1 MVKAGELVVSTEAQ
15 KEDGFLVGIISD
27 THGHLRPEVAEAFA
41 GVDLIIHAGDIGNN
55 EVLEALRTIA
65 PVHAVRGNMDG
76 GWAHGLP
83 ATEVVG
89 IGEVLIYVLHDAYLL
104 DLDPAA
110 AGFVAVINGHT
121 HRAAI
126 EKRKG
131 VLFLNP
137 GSASPYS
144 STGTVALLQV
154 RGRSLEPE
162 LVTL

>member
-1 MVKAGELVVSTEAQ
+1 MLTEAQ
-15 KEDGFLVGIISD
+15 KKDGFLVGIISD

-55 EVLEALRTIA
+55 EVLEALRAIA

-76 GWAHGLP
+76 GWAYGLP
-83 ATEVVG
+83 ATEVVEV
-89 IGEVLIYVLHDAYLL
+89 GEVLIYVLHDAYLL
-104 DLDPAA
+104 NLDPAA

-121 HRAAI
+121 HRAAV

-137 GSASPYS
+137 GSASPHS
-144 STGTVALLQV
+144 SSGTVALLRI
-154 RGRSLEPE
+154 RGTSLVPE
-162 LVTL
+162 VVEL

>member
-1 MVKAGELVVSTEAQ
+1 MVIKLDLADTYSIGL
-15 KEDGFLVGIISD
+15 ISD
-27 THGHLRPEVAEAFA
+27 THGHLPSGVPKVFKK
-41 GVDLIIHAGDIGNN
+41 VDLIIHAGDIGNH
-55 EVLEALRTIA
+55 EVLETLRAIA

-83 ATEVVG
+83 ATEVVE
-89 IGEVLIYVLHDAYLL
+89 IGEVLFYVLHDAYLL
-104 DLDPAA
+104 NLDPAA

-121 HRAAI
+121 HRAAV

-144 STGTVALLQV
+144 SSGTVALLRI
-154 RGRSLEPE
+154 RGTSVEPE
-162 LVTL
+162 IVEL

>member
-1 MVKAGELVVSTEAQ
+1 MSTEAQ
-15 KEDGFLVGIISD
+15 KKDGFLVGIISD

-55 EVLEALRTIA
+55 EVLEALRAIA

-76 GWAHGLP
+76 GWAYGLP
-83 ATEVVG
+83 ATEVVEV
-89 IGEVLIYVLHDAYLL
+89 GEVLIYVLHDAYLL
-104 DLDPAA
+104 KLDPAT

-121 HRAAI
+121 HRAAV

-137 GSASPYS
+137 GSASPHS
-144 STGTVALLQV
+144 SSGTVALLRI
-154 RGRSLEPE
+154 RGTSLEPE
-162 LVTL
+162 VVKL

>member
-1 MVKAGELVVSTEAQ
+1 MSTEAQ
-15 KEDGFLVGIISD
+15 KKDGFIVGIISD

-55 EVLEALRTIA
+55 EVLEALRAIA

-76 GWAHGLP
+76 GWAHDLP
-83 ATEVVG
+83 VTEVVEV
-89 IGEVLIYVLHDAYLL
+89 GEVLIYVLHDAYLL
-104 DLDPAA
+104 NLDPAA

-121 HRAAI
+121 HRAAV

-137 GSASPYS
+137 GSASPHS
-144 STGTVALLQV
+144 SSGTVALLRI
-154 RGRSLEPE
+154 RGTSLVPE
-162 LVTL
+162 VVEL

>member
-1 MVKAGELVVSTEAQ
+1 MSTEAQ
-15 KEDGFLVGIISD
+15 KKDGFIVGIISD

-55 EVLEALRTIA
+55 EVLEALRAIA

-76 GWAHGLP
+76 GWAYGLP
-83 ATEVVG
+83 ATEVVEV
-89 IGEVLIYVLHDAYLL
+89 GEVLIYVLHDAYLL
-104 DLDPAA
+104 KLDPAT

-121 HRAAI
+121 HRAAV

-137 GSASPYS
+137 GSASPHS
-144 STGTVALLQV
+144 SSGTVALLRI
-154 RGRSLEPE
+154 RGTSLVPE
-162 LVTL
+162 VVEL

>member
-1 MVKAGELVVSTEAQ
+1 MSTEAQ
-15 KEDGFLVGIISD
+15 KKDGFIVGIISD

-55 EVLEALRTIA
+55 EVLETLRSIA

-76 GWAHGLP
+76 GWAHDLP
-83 ATEVVG
+83 VTEVVEV
-89 IGEVLIYVLHDAYLL
+89 GEVLIYVLHDAYLL
-104 DLDPAA
+104 NLDPAA

-121 HRAAI
+121 HRAAV

-137 GSASPYS
+137 GSASPHS
-144 STGTVALLQV
+144 SSGTVALLRI
-154 RGRSLEPE
+154 RGTSLEPE
-162 LVTL
+162 VVEL

>member
-1 MVKAGELVVSTEAQ
+1 MSTEAQ
-15 KEDGFLVGIISD
+15 KQDGLLVGVISD

-41 GVDLIIHAGDIGNN
+41 GVDLIIHAGDIGNHK
-55 EVLEALRTIA
+55 VLEALGAIA
-65 PVHAVRGNMDG
+65 PVYAVRGNMDG

-83 ATEVVG
+83 ATEIVE

-104 DLDPAA
+104 NLDPAA

-121 HRAAI
+121 HRATV
-126 EKRKG
+126 ENRKG

-144 STGTVALLQV
+144 SSGTVALLRI
-154 RGRSLEPE
+154 RGRSLVPQI
-162 LVTL
+162 VTL

>member
-1 MVKAGELVVSTEAQ
+1 MSTEASR
-15 KEDGFLVGIISD
+15 KDGFLVGIISD
-27 THGHLRPEVAEAFA
+27 THGHLRPEVAKAFA
-41 GVDLIIHAGDIGNN
+41 GVDLIIHAGDIGNH
-55 EVLEALRTIA
+55 EVLQELRAIA

-76 GWAHGLP
+76 GWAHCLP
-83 ATEVVG
+83 ATEVVE
-89 IGEVLIYVLHDAYLL
+89 IGEVLIYVLHDTYLL

-126 EKRKG
+126 EKREG

-144 STGTVALLQV
+144 STGTVALLQIQ
-154 RGRSLEPE
+154 GSSLKPE
-162 LVTL
+162 VVEL

>member
-1 MVKAGELVVSTEAQ
+1 MMSAAAQ
-15 KEDGFLVGIISD
+15 KKDGFLVGIISD

-41 GVDLIIHAGDIGNN
+41 GVDLIIHAGDIGNH
-55 EVLEALRTIA
+55 EVLEALRAIA

-76 GWAHGLP
+76 GWAHDLP
-83 ATEVVG
+83 ATEVVD
-89 IGEVLIYVLHDAYLL
+89 IGGVLIYVLHDAYLL

-121 HRAAI
+121 HKAAI
-126 EKRKG
+126 EKRQG

-144 STGTVALLQV
+144 STGTVALLQIL
-154 RGRSLEPE
+154 GDSLKPAV
-162 LVTL
+162 VTL

>member
-1 MVKAGELVVSTEAQ
+1 MMSTEAQ
-15 KEDGFLVGIISD
+15 KKDGFLVGIISD
-27 THGHLRPEVAEAFA
+27 THGHLRPEVAEAFTA
-41 GVDLIIHAGDIGNN
+41 VDLIIHAGDIGNH
-55 EVLEALRTIA
+55 EVLQELRAIA
-65 PVHAVRGNMDG
+65 PVRAVRGNMDG
-76 GWAHGLP
+76 GWAHDLP
-83 ATEVVG
+83 ATEVVE

-126 EKRKG
+126 EKRRG

-144 STGTVALLQV
+144 STGTVALLNI
-154 RGRSLEPE
+154 RGESLEPE
-162 LVTL
+162 VVTL

>member
-1 MVKAGELVVSTEAQ
+1 MSTEASR
-15 KEDGFLVGIISD
+15 KDGFLVGIISD

-41 GVDLIIHAGDIGNN
+41 GVDLIIHAGDIGNH
-55 EVLEALRTIA
+55 EVLQELRAIA

-83 ATEVVG
+83 ATEVVE
-89 IGEVLIYVLHDAYLL
+89 IGEVLIYVLHDTYLL

-126 EKRKG
+126 EKREG

-144 STGTVALLQV
+144 STGTVALLQI
-154 RGRSLEPE
+154 RGSSLTPQ

>member
-1 MVKAGELVVSTEAQ
+1 MSTEAQ
-15 KEDGFLVGIISD
+15 KKDGFLVGIISD

-41 GVDLIIHAGDIGNN
+41 GVDLIIHAGDIGKN
-55 EVLEALRTIA
+55 EVLETLRAIA

-83 ATEVVG
+83 AAEVVE

-104 DLDPAA
+104 NLDPAA

-121 HRAAI
+121 HRAAV

-137 GSASPYS
+137 GSASPHS
-144 STGTVALLQV
+144 SSGTVALLRI
-154 RGRSLEPE
+154 RGTSLVPE
-162 LVTL
+162 VVEL

>member
-1 MVKAGELVVSTEAQ
+1 MSTEAQ
-15 KEDGFLVGIISD
+15 KKDGFIVGIISD

-55 EVLEALRTIA
+55 EVLEALRSIA

-76 GWAHGLP
+76 GWAHDLP
-83 ATEVVG
+83 VTEVVEV
-89 IGEVLIYVLHDAYLL
+89 GEVLIYVLHDAYLL
-104 DLDPAA
+104 NLDPAA

-121 HRAAI
+121 HRAAV

-137 GSASPYS
+137 GSASSHS
-144 STGTVALLQV
+144 SSGTVALLRI
-154 RGRSLEPE
+154 RGTSLVPE
-162 LVTL
+162 VVEL

>member
-1 MVKAGELVVSTEAQ
+1 MMSTEAQ
-15 KEDGFLVGIISD
+15 KKDGFLVGIISD
-27 THGHLRPEVAEAFA
+27 THGHLRPEVAEAFTA
-41 GVDLIIHAGDIGNN
+41 VDLIIHAGDIGNH
-55 EVLEALRTIA
+55 EVLQELRAIA
-65 PVHAVRGNMDG
+65 PVRAVRGNMDG
-76 GWAHGLP
+76 GWAHDLP
-83 ATEVVG
+83 ATEVVE

-126 EKRKG
+126 EKRRG

-144 STGTVALLQV
+144 STGTVALLNI
-154 RGRSLEPE
+154 RGESLKPE
-162 LVTL
+162 VVEL

>member
-1 MVKAGELVVSTEAQ
+1 MSSEAQ
-15 KEDGFLVGIISD
+15 KQDGFVVGVISD
-27 THGHLRPEVAEAFA
+27 THGHLRPEVAKAFA
-41 GVDLIIHAGDIGNN
+41 GVDLFIPGGDIGNH
-55 EVLEALRTIA
+55 EVLEALRAIA

-83 ATEVVG
+83 ATEVVE

-104 DLDPAA
+104 NLDPSA

-121 HRAAI
+121 HRAAV

-144 STGTVALLQV
+144 SSGTVALLRI
-154 RGRSLEPE
+154 RGTSLVPKIVE
-162 LVTL
+162 L

>member
-1 MVKAGELVVSTEAQ
+1 MSTEAQ
-15 KEDGFLVGIISD
+15 KKDGFIVGIISD

-55 EVLEALRTIA
+55 EVLEALRAIA

-76 GWAHGLP
+76 GWAHDLP
-83 ATEVVG
+83 VTEVVEV
-89 IGEVLIYVLHDAYLL
+89 GEVLIYVLHDAHLL
-104 DLDPAA
+104 KLDPAT

-121 HRAAI
+121 HRAAV

-137 GSASPYS
+137 GSASPHS
-144 STGTVALLQV
+144 SSGTVALLRV
-154 RGRSLEPE
+154 RGTSLVPE
-162 LVTL
+162 VVEL

>member
-1 MVKAGELVVSTEAQ
+1 MSTEAHKQ
-15 KEDGFLVGIISD
+15 DGFLVGVISD

-55 EVLEALRTIA
+55 EVLEALRSIA

-76 GWAHGLP
+76 GWAYGLP
-83 ATEVVG
+83 VTEVVEV
-89 IGEVLIYVLHDAYLL
+89 GEVLIYVLHDAYLL
-104 DLDPAA
+104 NLDPAA

-121 HRAAI
+121 HRAAV

-137 GSASPYS
+137 GSAGPYS
-144 STGTVALLQV
+144 SSGTVALLRI
-154 RGRSLEPE
+154 RGTSIVPE
-162 LVTL
+162 VVTL